1 MTIRVV
7 LGLLAIVGSTWGLA
21 HEQYKDYY
29 HGTVSGYDFHE
40 YHLQL
45 IKGDRLT
52 AVLKSTKLEVI
63 IFKPIAKILT
73 NNEPFKIEQSGAYTL
88 RVLMPRVFARRK
100 LQLDYQL
107 SLTIDR

>member
-1 MTIRVV
+1 M
-7 LGLLAIVGSTWGLA
+7 
-21 HEQYKDYY
+21 
-29 HGTVSGYDFHE
+29 
-40 YHLQL
+40 
-45 IKGDRLT
+45 
-52 AVLKSTKLEVI
+52 
-63 IFKPIAKILT
+63 FKPIAKILT